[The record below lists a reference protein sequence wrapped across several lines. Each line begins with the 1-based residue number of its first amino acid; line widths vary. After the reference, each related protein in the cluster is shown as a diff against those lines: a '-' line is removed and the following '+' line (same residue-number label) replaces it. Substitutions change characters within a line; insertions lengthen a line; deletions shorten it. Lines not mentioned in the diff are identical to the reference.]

1 MITMT
6 YKSIFVKRDKRFNL
20 IFNPLNIKK
29 RNSLKNNKKNQ
40 FMSIRVSMT
49 NL

>member
-29 RNSLKNNKKNQ
+29 NSLKNNKKNQ